1 MTKRILLFGLIL
13 ATLIS
18 CKNQEKTQSFKPGEL
33 WTDNNGVHINAHGGG
48 ILYDNGV
55 YYWYGEHK
63 TEGENGNFANVGVHC
78 YSSSD
83 LYNWK
88 DEGIALCVDSVNS
101 GSDIEKGC
109 ILERPKV
116 IKNEKTG
123 KYVMWFHL
131 EPKGKGYLGAL
142 SGIAISDN
150 AKGPYKYIKAVR
162 PNAGH
167 WPVNVQ
173 DIHKGEVRSEAL
185 KFSGGS
191 LPGDVDSLNILGRD
205 MPGGQMARDMT
216 LFVDDDGKGY
226 HIYSSE
232 ENSTLHIAELSD
244 DYLSHSG
251 KYARFFPGR
260 FMEAPA
266 IFKKDNKYYLMMSG
280 CTGWSP
286 NEARSAVAES
296 IWGPWTELGD
306 PCINDAGKKTFFS
319 QSTYILPIQGAENQ
333 FIYMGDRWTPKNAID
348 GRYIWL
354 PIEFEGD
361 RFVIN
366 WHDEWSLNK

>member
-1 MTKRILLFGLIL
+1 MQQDPINIL
-13 ATLIS
+13 
-18 CKNQEKTQSFKPGEL
+18 KP
-33 WTDNNGVHINAHGGG
+33 
-48 ILYDNGV
+48 
-55 YYWYGEHK
+55 
-63 TEGENGNFANVGVHC
+63 FA
-78 YSSSD
+78 
-83 LYNWK
+83 
-88 DEGIALCVDSVNS
+88 
-101 GSDIEKGC
+101 
-109 ILERPKV
+109 
-116 IKNEKTG
+116 
-123 KYVMWFHL
+123 
-131 EPKGKGYLGAL
+131 
-142 SGIAISDN
+142 
-150 AKGPYKYIKAVR
+150 

-167 WPVNVQ
+167 WPVNVL
-173 DIHKGEVRSEAL
+173 DIHKGEIRSEGL
-185 KFSGGS
+185 EFSGGS

-205 MPGGQMARDMT
+205 MQGGQMARDMT

-251 KYARFFPGR
+251 KYGRFFPGR

-266 IFKKDNKYYLMMSG
+266 MFKKDNKYYLMMSG

-296 IWGPWTELGD
+296 IWGGPWTELGD
-306 PCINDAGKKTFFS
+306 PCIDHIDKKTFFS
-319 QSTYILPIQGAENQ
+319 QSTYILPVQGKDNQ

-348 GRYIWL
+348 GRYVWL

-361 RFVIN
+361 RFIIR